1 MHRTMLFVF
10 MAMVLA
16 LGSGQAFSQAW
27 TGEGDLGF
35 SQASGNSETETLT
48 AAVGIN
54 YDPASNWKHSLALSA
69 LNSSQ
74 NDERSAEN
82 YGLDFNSIL
91 DITPR
96 SYLTG
101 NLRFLAD
108 NFSGFETQTAVT
120 VTIGTAFVDNGTVLF
135 NGEIG
140 AGFRNSEL
148 ITGEEEDETIAT
160 GKLTFNWAI
169 SETTNIDSHA
179 LVETGEENTYSE
191 GGVGLRVAISEALG
205 LRVAY
210 LIINNSDAPEDTVST
225 DRLTTLGIN
234 YKF

>member
-1 MHRTMLFVF
+1 MYKAILVVF
-10 MAMVLA
+10 SSLIYALA
-16 LGSGQAFSQAW
+16 SGQATAQAW

-48 AAVGIN
+48 AALGIT
-54 YDPASNWKHSLALSA
+54 YDPSNNWKHTLALSA

-108 NFSGFETQTAVT
+108 NFSGFETQTSVT
-120 VTIGTAFVDNGTVLF
+120 IAIGTAFVDNAAVKFT
-135 NGEIG
+135 GEIG

-148 ITGEEEDETIAT
+148 ITGEEEDETIVT
-160 GKLTFNWAI
+160 GKSNFNWGI
-169 SETTNIDSHA
+169 SDTTDFESHV

-191 GGVGLRVAISEALG
+191 GGLGLRVAISEALG
-205 LRVAY
+205 LRIGY
-210 LIINNSDAPEDTVST
+210 LLTNNSDAPEGTVST
-225 DRLTTLGIN
+225 DRLTTVGIN